1 MMAKKST
8 AKGDNR
14 PLYQKTA
21 DTLGVLLAK
30 SAPGTFLPSEPELAQ
45 QLGVSR
51 STLREAM
58 RLYEARGLVI
68 RRRGVGTFIAKPPQ
82 VIETGLEVLSSIE
95 TLAAQIG
102 VALESTELAVVVRPA
117 GTEDGQQLGVPATSR
132 VTELSR
138 VILADGRPVGYLVDC
153 LPQDVL
159 QPDDIGTDFSGS
171 VLALLIRR
179 GDLHLN
185 RSRAE
190 ITAIPA
196 EPDIA
201 EALHIHPGDV
211 LLYLEARLYNDS
223 DRVIDHSRSYF
234 LPGTFRF
241 HIVRRV
247 QQALA

>member
-1 MMAKKST
+1 MTKKPMT
-8 AKGDNR
+8 KDDNR

-21 DTLGVLLAK
+21 DTLGVLLSK
-30 SAPGTFLPSEPELAQ
+30 SAPGTFLPSEPVLAK

-68 RRRGVGTFIAKPPQ
+68 RRRGVGTFIARPPQ

-102 VALESTELAVVVRPA
+102 VELEVTDLSVVVRPA
-117 GTEDGQQLGVPATSR
+117 GPDDGQQLGIAASSQ

-153 LPQDVL
+153 LPQDIL
-159 QPDDIGTDFSGS
+159 RPGDIGNDFSGS

-179 GDLHLN
+179 GDPQLS
-185 RSRAE
+185 RSLAE
-190 ITAIPA
+190 ITALPA
-196 EPDIA
+196 EPAIA
-201 EALHIHPGDV
+201 KALHIHPGDV
-211 LLYLEARLYNDS
+211 LLYLEARLYNHQ
-223 DRVIDHSRSYF
+223 DRVVDHSRAYF

-241 HIVRRV
+241 HVVRRV
-247 QQALA
+247 QQELA